1 MKAWKGCFATVCSVF
16 RLRTPSIVLTIYGLV
31 EADVGMSPLEALHLK
46 VSMEAW
52 LAYCKLIL
60 VLYHVVFRSSAK

>member
-1 MKAWKGCFATVCSVF
+1 M
-16 RLRTPSIVLTIYGLV
+16 

-52 LAYCKLIL
+52 LACCKLIL